1 MNAPVVTSA
10 VVVIPVVEPSTNKVT
25 VLPASAVPLIVGV
38 VSFVVAPDV
47 DIVGLPGA
55 VVSIVNATGSDAVDV
70 FPAASVAVT
79 VKMNAAPCSE
89 SEGLVIVK
97 EPSVFA
103 VVDPNSA
110 EPLNSF
116 TVLPASA
123 VPLIVGVVSFVVAP
137 DVVISG
143 LPGAVVSIVNVTA
156 SDAVDIFPAVSVAL
170 TVKS

>member
-1 MNAPVVTSA
+1 MNAPLDPSA
-10 VVVIPVVEPSTNKVT
+10 VVDPNSVEPLNSFT

-38 VSFVVAPDV
+38 VTFVVVDDV
-47 DIVGLPGA
+47 DIVGCAGF

-79 VKMNAAPCSE
+79 VKTKSCAE

-103 VVDPNSA
+103 VVDPNSDD
-110 EPLNSF
+110 PLNSF

-123 VPLIVGVVSFVVAP
+123 VPTIVGVVLFVVVD
-137 DVVISG
+137 DVDIVG
-143 LPGAVVSIVNVTA
+143 CAGFVVSIVNATA
-156 SDAVDIFPAVSVAL
+156 LDESDTLFAASVAM
-170 TVKS
+170 TVNE